1 MRKASCHPIAR
12 RRSGRQRA
20 RHRYVRPRR
29 RRPQLRTRH
38 LPADNSTLTGRASRA
53 LGWSFGSTLLNKVSM
68 LGIGVMLARLL
79 GPHAFGTYA
88 VAYVALVALLNF
100 NEIGMSVA
108 IIRWQGDPGEIVPT
122 VRTISV
128 SVSAFMY
135 ICCFLAAPA
144 YASAM
149 GAPAASTIVRILALA
164 VLSDGFTGTPAALLQ
179 RNFRQGR
186 RTIADMVNVWLGTAV
201 TVALAW
207 SGYGAMSL
215 AIGRLV
221 GCVAGAILLVA
232 FVPDSL
238 RFGFDPTKA
247 RALLRFGLPLGG
259 AGVLTFAVG
268 NADQVIVGHV
278 LGPVALGIYVLALNL
293 AAWPLGMFSKP
304 ARTVGPAVLSRLQHD
319 GDAMRTT
326 FLSAAGLLC
335 AVALPM
341 CLLIGGAATPLI
353 RFVYGVRWLPATQP
367 LLWLA
372 LAGGVQVFFLLAYDF
387 FVVLARSRF
396 LLIIQLAWLL
406 ALVPAL
412 AVGAHMDGIYGASL
426 GEFAVAALCVLPW
439 YLVELSKAG
448 IRLRALCGHLW
459 LPLAGAVA
467 AGLIA
472 TAAAMAIPNAF
483 TALAV
488 SGVAT
493 AAIVGLLVYRMRSL
507 LTLLRSPSVQAAAA
521 PAADAV
527 TAAPAPEARV
537 PADQSAIRRVIDAAT
552 QCSEP
557 YGLPAS
563 YDAPLSR
570 WGCPDI
576 TGPLPV
582 YCDILGLPP
591 LRRDLGAAAPLYQK
605 TVASRRWDPK
615 AAESSGGHAD
625 GAYFDTAVSNAP
637 PPSRHTTEPPAESAS
652 VTFRFAD
659 WNGLDLPTSAQAQ
672 AHHFGRKATAANAEV
687 LHEIPHEERLS

>member
-1 MRKASCHPIAR
+1 
-12 RRSGRQRA
+12 
-20 RHRYVRPRR
+20 V
-29 RRPQLRTRH
+29 
-38 LPADNSTLTGRASRA
+38 
-53 LGWSFGSTLLNKVSM
+53 LNKVSM

-149 GAPAASTIVRILALA
+149 GAPAATTIVRILALA

-179 RNFRQGR
+179 RNFRQGK

-341 CLLIGGAATPLI
+341 CLLIGGSATPLI
-353 RFVYGVRWLPATQP
+353 SFVYGVRWLPAAQP

-412 AVGAHMDGIYGASL
+412 AFGAHMDGIYGASL

-448 IRLRALCGHLW
+448 IRLRSLCGHLW
-459 LPLAGAVA
+459 LPLAGAAA

-472 TAAAMAIPNAF
+472 AAAARAIPNAF
-483 TALAV
+483 TALAA
-488 SGVAT
+488 SGLAT

-507 LTLLRSPSVQAAAA
+507 LTLLRSPSVKEAAASA
-521 PAADAV
+521 THEV
-527 TAAPAPEARV
+527 TAAPAPEVRV
-537 PADQSAIRRVIDAAT
+537 PADQSAIRRVIDAPT
-552 QCSEP
+552 QYSEP

-563 YDAPLSR
+563 HDASLSR
-570 WGCPDI
+570 WGYPDI
-576 TGPLPV
+576 PGPLLA
-582 YCDILGLPP
+582 YCDILRLPP
-591 LRRDLGAAAPLYQK
+591 LRRDLGAASPLYQK
-605 TVASRRWDPK
+605 TVASRRWDPR
-615 AAESSGGHAD
+615 AAESASGHAD
-625 GAYFDTAVSNAP
+625 GAYFDTAVSDVP
-637 PPSRHTTEPPAESAS
+637 PPSRHMIEPPADGAS
-652 VTFRFAD
+652 VTFRFPEWD
-659 WNGLDLPTSAQAQ
+659 GLDLPASAQAK
-672 AHHFGRKATAANAEV
+672 AHHFGRKPTTANAEV
-687 LHEIPHEERLS
+687 LHEIPHEERL

>member
-1 MRKASCHPIAR
+1 M
-12 RRSGRQRA
+12 
-20 RHRYVRPRR
+20 
-29 RRPQLRTRH
+29 
-38 LPADNSTLTGRASRA
+38 TGRASRA

-108 IIRWQGDPGEIVPT
+108 IIRWQGDPAEIVPT

-135 ICCFLAAPA
+135 ICCFVAAPA

-179 RNFRQGR
+179 RNFRQGK

-353 RFVYGVRWLPATQP
+353 RFVYGVRWLPASQP

-412 AVGAHMDGIYGASL
+412 AVGAHMDGIFGASL

-459 LPLAGAVA
+459 LPLAGAAA

-472 TAAAMAIPNAF
+472 VAAARAIPNAF

-488 SGVAT
+488 SGLAA

-507 LTLLRSPSVQAAAA
+507 LTLLRSPAAQAAGAPAARPVTSAAA
-521 PAADAV
+521 PEVPVPAEDVAAD
-527 TAAPAPEARV
+527 R
-537 PADQSAIRRVIDAAT
+537 SAMHGVIDAPT
-552 QCSEP
+552 GDSEP
-557 YGLPAS
+557 YRPPAS
-563 YDAPLSR
+563 QEASLPWVYLDV
-570 WGCPDI
+570 
-576 TGPLPV
+576 TGPLPAH
-582 YCDILGLPP
+582 CDILGLAP
-591 LRRDLGAAAPLYQK
+591 LRRDLGTAAPLYQK

-615 AAESSGGHAD
+615 AAESSSGHAG

-637 PPSRHTTEPPAESAS
+637 TPRGHTTEPPADSAS
-652 VTFRFAD
+652 VTFRFPD
-659 WNGLDLPTSAQAQ
+659 WNGLDLPASAQTR
-672 AHHFGRKATAANAEV
+672 AHHVGRKPTAANGEV

>member
-1 MRKASCHPIAR
+1 
-12 RRSGRQRA
+12 
-20 RHRYVRPRR
+20 
-29 RRPQLRTRH
+29 
-38 LPADNSTLTGRASRA
+38 LPADNGTLTGRASRA
-53 LGWSFGSTLLNKVSM
+53 LGWSFGSTVLNKVSM

-108 IIRWQGDPGEIVPT
+108 IIRWQGDPAEIVPT

-149 GAPAASTIVRILALA
+149 GAPAAASIVRILALA

-179 RNFRQGR
+179 RNFRQAK

-268 NADQVIVGHV
+268 NADQVIVGHL

-353 RFVYGVRWLPATQP
+353 SFVYGVRWSPAALP

-412 AVGAHMDGIYGASL
+412 ALGAHMDGIYGASL

-448 IRLRALCGHLW
+448 IRLRALCRHLW
-459 LPLAGAVA
+459 LPLAGAAA

-472 TAAAMAIPNAF
+472 VGAARAIPNAF
-483 TALAV
+483 MALAA

-493 AAIVGLLVYRMRSL
+493 VAIVGLLVYRMRSL
-507 LTLLRSPSVQAAAA
+507 LTLLRSPAVNVAVNAAAV
-521 PAADAV
+521 PAAHAV
-527 TAAPAPEARV
+527 TAGPAPAVLVQEDR
-537 PADQSAIRRVIDAAT
+537 SAIRRAIDAPT
-552 QCSEP
+552 PDNEP

-563 YDAPLSR
+563 YDVPLSR
-570 WGCPDI
+570 CAYPDV
-576 TGPLPV
+576 TGPLPAF
-582 YCDILGLPP
+582 CDILGLPP
-591 LRRDLGAAAPLYQK
+591 LRRDLEAASPLYQK
-605 TVASRRWDPK
+605 TVASRRWDPRRPTE
-615 AAESSGGHAD
+615 AATGHAD
-625 GAYFDTAVSNAP
+625 SAY
-637 PPSRHTTEPPAESAS
+637 SAS
-652 VTFRFAD
+652 TVADASSIKRSIESSADGASVAFRSPKWD
-659 WNGLDLPTSAQAQ
+659 GSELPASARAK
-672 AHHFGRKATAANAEV
+672 AHHFGRKLTAANADV
-687 LHEIPHEERLS
+687 LHETPHEERP

>member
-1 MRKASCHPIAR
+1 
-12 RRSGRQRA
+12 
-20 RHRYVRPRR
+20 V
-29 RRPQLRTRH
+29 
-38 LPADNSTLTGRASRA
+38 
-53 LGWSFGSTLLNKVSM
+53 LNKVGM
-68 LGIGVMLARLL
+68 FGIGVMLARLL

-122 VRTISV
+122 VRTISLAV
-128 SVSAFMY
+128 SVVVY
-135 ICCFLAAPA
+135 IGCFFAAPA

-164 VLSDGFTGTPAALLQ
+164 VLSDGFTGIPAALLQ
-179 RNFRQGR
+179 RNFRQGK
-186 RTIADMVNVWLGTAV
+186 RTVADMVNVWLGTIV

-232 FVPDSL
+232 FVPESL
-238 RFGFDPTKA
+238 RFGFDPAKA

-259 AGVLTFAVG
+259 AGIMTFAVG
-268 NADQVIVGHV
+268 NVDQVIVGHM
-278 LGPVALGIYVLALNL
+278 LGPVALGVYVLALNL
-293 AAWPLGMFSKP
+293 ASWPLGMFSQP

-335 AVALPM
+335 AVALPI

-353 RFVYGVRWLPATQP
+353 SFVYGTHWLPAAQP

-372 LAGGVQVFFLLAYDF
+372 LLGGVQVFFLAAYDF

-412 AVGAHMDGIYGASL
+412 ALGAHVDGIYGASL
-426 GEFAVAALCVLPW
+426 GEFAVATLCVLPW
-439 YLVELSKAG
+439 YVVELSKAG
-448 IRLRALCGHLW
+448 IRLRALCAHLW
-459 LPLAGAVA
+459 LPLAGAAVA
-467 AGLIA
+467 WLIA
-472 TAAAMAIPNAF
+472 VGAARLAPNDF
-483 TALAV
+483 TALAA

-493 AAIVGLLVYRMRSL
+493 AAIVGLLVYRMRTL
-507 LTLLRSPSVQAAAA
+507 LALLRSPSVNAAAA
-521 PAADAV
+521 LSTNAATAVSASEVRVSAGDIAADHSAV
-527 TAAPAPEARV
+527 RG
-537 PADQSAIRRVIDAAT
+537 VIDAPIRHR
-552 QCSEP
+552 EP
-557 YGLPAS
+557 NGLPSSHDAS
-563 YDAPLSR
+563 LSL
-570 WGCPDI
+570 WAYPDV
-576 TGPLPV
+576 TGPLPA

-591 LRRDLGAAAPLYQK
+591 LRQDLRATSPLYQK
-605 TVASRRWDPK
+605 TVASLRWDPSK
-615 AAESSGGHAD
+615 ASEPGSGQAD
-625 GAYFDTAVSNAP
+625 RANLDSTVSDAP
-637 PPSRHTTEPPAESAS
+637 SIKRPIEPSGEGTS
-652 VTFRFAD
+652 VAFRSPEWD
-659 WNGLDLPTSAQAQ
+659 GLDLPTSAQAK
-672 AHHFGRKATAANAEV
+672 AHRFGRKLAAASAEV
-687 LHEIPHEERLS
+687 LHDIAHEERT